1 MSDFFVKNF
10 SLINDIPLFI
20 AALIGLIVYDR
31 YKKTQVKYFIWFIIY
46 VFLMEL
52 IGGYPGYFNKYEI
65 LADIKSL
72 FKNTIFEKNYWWY
85 TIFWSIANLVFIPF
99 YFSKILIEKRHKL
112 ITKYCSVF
120 FVLISLTVIIFNF
133 EKFFISTYPIIKIL
147 DAVIVFVCV
156 ALYFVELL
164 KSNHVLE
171 FYKSI
176 HFYIAS
182 ILFIWWLVT
191 TSTVFFEI
199 YLNKNDPNFR
209 KIRAFTF
216 LFSNIFMYLSFAFAL
231 YFCKPKENEYIS

>member
-1 MSDFFVKNF
+1 MSEFIRNNF

-20 AALIGLIVYDR
+20 VVLVGGIVYKR
-31 YKKTQVKYFIWFIIY
+31 YKNTPVKYFIRFLMY
-46 VFLMEL
+46 VFLIEL
-52 IGGYPGYFNKYEI
+52 IGGYAGYFNKYEVF
-65 LADIKSL
+65 AN
-72 FKNTIFEKNYWWY
+72 FKALLKDTIFEKNYWWY
-85 TIFWSIANLVFIPF
+85 TIFWSIANIIFIPF
-99 YFSKILIEKRHKL
+99 YFSKILIEKKHKS
-112 ITKYCSVF
+112 IIKYLCILLLLTSFAVIVLNFERF
-120 FVLISLTVIIFNF
+120 FVG
-133 EKFFISTYPIIKIL
+133 TYPIIKIS

-156 ALYFVELL
+156 GLYFVELL
-164 KSNHVLE
+164 KSDKVLE

-199 YLNKNDPNFR
+199 YLNKSDPNFR

-231 YFCKPKENEYIS
+231 YFCKPQKNKQIE